1 MYKDK
6 DVLLFNGDCLEVMD
20 KMIEK
25 GMKVGCVITDP
36 PYGMDFKSNFRKEK
50 YDKIKNDSN
59 LEWLQE
65 FVNSSYELMQEN
77 THLYCFCSFHNVD
90 IFKQALEKKFKIK
103 NILIWE
109 KNNTSMGDLKGDYA
123 PKYEMIIY
131 CHKGRRTLNG
141 RRDCNILK
149 YKRTGNKN
157 HPTEKPVDL
166 IEFLVGKSTQ
176 GEDVIFDPFMGS
188 GTTGIACKNLGRK
201 FIGIEL
207 DEGYYE
213 IAKERIKKEV

>member
-1 MYKDK
+1 MDLY
-6 DVLLFNGDCLEVMD
+6 NGDCIDIMKQMKTD
-20 KMIEK
+20 NI
-25 GMKVGCVITDP
+25 KVGCVVTDP

-59 LEWLQE
+59 LDWIDE
-65 FVNSSYELMQEN
+65 FVNCTYDILEDNS
-77 THLYCFCSFHNVD
+77 HLYCFCSFHNVD
-90 IFKQALEKKFKIK
+90 LFKQALEKRFKVK

-131 CHKGRRTLNG
+131 CHKGRRILNG
-141 RRDCNILK
+141 RRDCNILR

-166 IEFLVGKSTQ
+166 LQFLIEKSTSV
-176 GEDVIFDPFMGS
+176 GEVVFDPFMGS
-188 GTTGIACKNLGRK
+188 GSTGIACGVSGRE

-207 DEGYYE
+207 DNNYFK
-213 IAKERIKKEV
+213 IASKRIKEGK